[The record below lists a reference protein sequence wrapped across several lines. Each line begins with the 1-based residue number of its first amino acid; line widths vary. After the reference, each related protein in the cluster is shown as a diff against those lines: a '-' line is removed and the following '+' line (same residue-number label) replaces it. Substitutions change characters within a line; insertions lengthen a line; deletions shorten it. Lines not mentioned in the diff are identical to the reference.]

1 MAAATLSDNDS
12 TMLGIAVLLLVAAAV
27 VVAVAVVVAAKT
39 SGSFIIKLDVSV
51 DYII

>member
-1 MAAATLSDNDS
+1 
-12 TMLGIAVLLLVAAAV
+12 MLGIAVLLLVAAAV

-39 SGSFIIKLDVSV
+39 SGSFIIKLDVNV

>member
-1 MAAATLSDNDS
+1 
-12 TMLGIAVLLLVAAAV
+12 MLRIAVLILVA
-27 VVAVAVVVAAKT
+27 AVVVAAKT